1 MMIAV
6 GDREI
11 EAVGNLPSGEQVLCC
26 IRPENVTLSTDS
38 PEEHSSARN
47 NFSGRIVRIAPHGLF
62 YRVDLDCG
70 FEIISYITRTS
81 LDSLALREGRKV
93 KASFKATAVHVIRK
107 ST

>member
-11 EAVGNLPSGEQVLCC
+11 EAVGNFPPGEQVLCC

-70 FEIISYITRTS
+70 FELISYITRIS